1 QIYLGENMQIQNLLD
16 NLTKRG
22 FKPFYFDDKKDA
34 VDFAL
39 NLIPQTASVGI
50 GGSMTVKE
58 LGLDNTL
65 AERGNTV
72 YSHALV
78 SPELRDKVYQL
89 AGSADW
95 YISSANALSQEG
107 DVVNI
112 DGSANRISA
121 LAFGVKNILY
131 VLGTNKIAPD
141 LASAIDRARNVAAPP
156 NAKRLNKNMP
166 CATSGQCCLCDSE
179 DCICN
184 ATLISHH
191 PTRYQENVYIVII
204 GESLG
209 Y

>member
-1 QIYLGENMQIQNLLD
+1 
-16 NLTKRG
+16 KRG
-22 FKPFYFDDKKDA
+22 FKPFYFNDRKS
-34 VDFAL
+34 AL
-39 NLIPQTASVGI
+39 EFMSNLIPPSATVGI

-58 LGLDNTL
+58 LGLDNML

-72 YSHALV
+72 YSHSLV

-95 YISSANALSQEG
+95 YISSANALSEDG
-107 DVVNI
+107 DIVNI

-131 VLGTNKIAPD
+131 VLGSNKISPD
-141 LASAIDRARNVAAPP
+141 LASAIDRARNIAAPP
-156 NAKRLNKNMP
+156 NAKRLNKNTP

-191 PTRYQENVYIVII
+191 PTRYQENVYVVII
-204 GESLG
+204 DETLG

>member
-1 QIYLGENMQIQNLLD
+1 MQIQNLLD

-156 NAKRLNKNMP
+156 NAKRLNKNTP

>member
-1 QIYLGENMQIQNLLD
+1 MDIKNVMN

-22 FKPFYFDDKKDA
+22 FKPFYFESRKEA
-34 VDFAL
+34 LDFIL
-39 NLIPQTASVGI
+39 DTIPQNASIGM

-58 LGLDNTL
+58 LDLDNML
-65 AERGNTV
+65 YKRGNTI
-72 YSHALV
+72 YSHSLV
-78 SPELRDKVYQL
+78 APEQRQNVYQL

-95 YISSANALSQEG
+95 YVSSTNALSEQG
-107 DVVNI
+107 DFINI

-131 VLGTNKIAPD
+131 VLGANKIAPD
-141 LASAIDRARNVAAPP
+141 LASAIDRARNIAAPP
-156 NAKRLNKNMP
+156 NAKRLNKNTP
-166 CATSGQCCLCDSE
+166 CATSGQCCLCDSD

-191 PTRYQENVYIVII
+191 PTRYQENVYVVII
-204 GESLG
+204 GETLG

>member
-1 QIYLGENMQIQNLLD
+1 MQIQNLLN

-39 NLIPQTASVGI
+39 DLIPQTASVGI

-107 DVVNI
+107 DIVNI

-131 VLGTNKIAPD
+131 VLGTNKIASN
-141 LASAIDRARNVAAPP
+141 LTSAIDRARNVAAPP
-156 NAKRLNKNMP
+156 NAKRLNKNTP